1 MNGLYSDDRC
11 SGIEIG
17 EEAYNFCEDIKVL
30 KEQIEQLQTQ
40 LSTAKRDYEVM
51 YNLYLGEEAAK
62 AELVEALEDAIEE
75 ISPYFGSAILDELVV
90 RLKYKLTKHK
100 G

>member
-30 KEQIEQLQTQ
+30 KEQIEQLQ
-40 LSTAKRDYEVM
+40 AD
-51 YNLYLGEEAAK
+51 N
-62 AELVEALEDAIEE
+62 AELVEALEKIASSTRLDKLHDK
-75 ISPYFGSAILDELVV
+75 SCILCAEARIAKEALA
-90 RLKYKLTKHK
+90 KHK